1 MTASEIISDHT
12 FKIEYLQ
19 AIPTMKLLVFL
30 FQELDLIQA
39 LSSLFLA
46 ISYNW
51 NKNHGKYPLAYRKI
65 NL

>member
-1 MTASEIISDHT
+1 
-12 FKIEYLQ
+12 
-19 AIPTMKLLVFL
+19 MKLLAFL
-30 FQELDLIQA
+30 FQNLDLIQA

-51 NKNHGKYPLAYRKI
+51 NKNHGKYPLAYRKV

>member
-1 MTASEIISDHT
+1 
-12 FKIEYLQ
+12 
-19 AIPTMKLLVFL
+19 MKLLVFL

-39 LSSLFLA
+39 LSLLFLA

-51 NKNHGKYPLAYRKI
+51 NKNHGKYPFAYTKV